1 MRWLRNLFNR
11 SAPAASAPPAAAPGQ
26 PPDSPGL
33 GWDAWR
39 ALLPEGALA
48 VALDLS
54 LEPTAPDP
62 ARPRL
67 LRVAYRLTAPGPDGL
82 PSPAEGEALA
92 RVEDALSAAFEE
104 TGARYAGRVTLAGTR
119 THLFYAAATVD
130 AAGPLAAAATA
141 LEGYQPTSVVEDDP
155 TWSAWQHELVPPPR
169 TRRWLEDRREV
180 EALARHGVALDQP
193 RLVDHQASFPS
204 DASRV
209 AFELEA
215 AARGF
220 SPVARRDD
228 APPPACFAVDLRR
241 ADPLTLARIHEVA
254 WSLSQLATR
263 HGGGYDGWEP
273 ASD

>member
-11 SAPAASAPPAAAPGQ
+11 NAPANPAAPSAAPGQ
-26 PPDSPGL
+26 PPAPPSA
-33 GWDAWR
+33 GWDSWR
-39 ALLPEGALA
+39 AQLPEGALS

-54 LEPTAPDP
+54 LEPAVPDP
-62 ARPRL
+62 DRPRL

-92 RVEDALSAAFEE
+92 RVEDGLSAAFEAI
-104 TGARYAGRVTLAGTR
+104 GARYAGRVTLAGTR
-119 THLFYAAATVD
+119 THLFYAAEEVE
-130 AAGPLAAAATA
+130 AAGPLVAAAAA
-141 LEGYQPTSVVEDDP
+141 LAGYQPAAEVEDDP
-155 TWSAWQHELVPPPR
+155 TWSAWQHELLPPPR

-204 DASRV
+204 DAARV
-209 AFELEA
+209 AFELAA

-228 APPPACFAVDLRR
+228 APPPTGFAVDLRR
-241 ADPLTLARIHEVA
+241 ADPLTLGAIHEVT
-254 WSLSQLATR
+254 WSLCQLAAS
-263 HGGGYDGWEP
+263 HGGAYDGWEP
-273 ASD
+273 ASE